1 MIYLKS
7 IVGGIV
13 ASVVFLIAYG
23 AVVASRYRGR
33 GMVAIP
39 LFAPFTLAVLL
50 LGFAAGFYLVFK
62 ISR

>member
-13 ASVVFLIAYG
+13 ASVVFLIVYG